1 MGDFHWTFGSWLMF
15 LLYIFASVS
24 GWRLAEIVR
33 RTIGC
38 RTLRERTIWQMESI
52 LVFALAANTAVNG
65 LGRLTALFR
74 TTAMAGGWY
83 ANRAPIQTHLIGLLL
98 GAFVITAAVSLYWAR
113 VVSRPALLA
122 LLVSLLL
129 ITFILV
135 RAVSLHAVDQ
145 IIFMRILGVTF
156 SSMIEAG
163 SIATILVL
171 IFWRRAQVAAH

>member
-33 RTIGC
+33 RTIGY
-38 RTLRERTIWQMESI
+38 RTLRERTMWQMESI

-65 LGRLTALFR
+65 LGRLTALSR

-83 ANRAPIQTHLIGLLL
+83 ANRAPIQTHLIELLL

-122 LLVSLLL
+122 LLASLLL

-135 RAVSLHAVDQ
+135 PAVSLHSLVH
-145 IIFMRILGVTF
+145 IIFMKLSALTF
-156 SSMIEAG
+156 APM
-163 SIATILVL
+163 T
-171 IFWRRAQVAAH
+171 QP